1 MEEFGERLKK
11 LRIENQMSQDEMAA
25 KLGVSAQAVSK
36 WERGKSTP
44 DLSVI
49 VPMAKL
55 LRISTDRLL
64 GNEGFRQ
71 DWDARW
77 NQAMLAGDPAG
88 AVKIAE
94 EAQQEL
100 PEIRHFRY
108 RQAEAEAQL
117 ARKTEDPEEKK
128 RLLFAAEQKLRDVVK
143 EYPEFETAVMNLSAV
158 LVQQGR
164 EKEADEIVKGQ
175 PNWLFHLIQRH
186 RGNAPEEIKRRA
198 ITARAMQFIG
208 ILTGVESLPALELA
222 ERFIRDFP
230 WDAGDRAGWFSMICV
245 RRACCLCAAGD
256 LDGAMAALEKM
267 KELMHPVEAPTD
279 DTEPLA
285 FLRVFE
291 PPAEDWVC
299 GLNELKEAQLL
310 KDERLKP
317 LETRE
322 EFQALLRL
330 AEQHRRGSA

>member
-1 MEEFGERLKK
+1 MEDFGERLKR
-11 LRIENQMSQDEMAA
+11 LRTENHISQEELAE

-44 DLSVI
+44 DLAAI
-49 VPMAKL
+49 VPMARL

-71 DWDARW
+71 DWDTRW

-88 AVKIAE
+88 AVKIAV

-100 PEIRHFRY
+100 PEIRHFLY
-108 RQAEAEAQL
+108 RQAQAEAQL

-128 RLLFAAEQKLRDVVK
+128 RLLASAEQKLRDVVQ
-143 EYPEFETAVMNLSAV
+143 EFPEFETAVMNLSAV

-175 PNWLFHLIQRH
+175 PNWLYFLIQRH

-198 ITARAMQFIG
+198 ITARAMQFIT
-208 ILTGVESLPALELA
+208 ILTWVESLPALDLA
-222 ERFIRDFP
+222 EKFIRDFP
-230 WDAGDRAGWFSMICV
+230 WDAGDKAGWLSVLCV
-245 RRACCLCAAGD
+245 HRACCLCAQGD
-256 LDGAMAALEKM
+256 LDGAMASLEKM
-267 KELMHPVEAPTD
+267 RELMHPVEGPSEGA
-279 DTEPLA
+279 EPLA

-291 PPAEDWVC
+291 PPAEDWVY
-299 GLNELKEAQLL
+299 GLRLL
-310 KDERLKP
+310 QEPQLKP
-317 LETRE
+317 LEARE
-322 EFQALLRL
+322 EFQALLSL
-330 AEQHRRGSA
+330 MEKHRRGNA

>member
-11 LRIENQMSQDEMAA
+11 LRIENKLSQDELAE

-36 WERGKSTP
+36 WERGKSTH
-44 DLSVI
+44 
-49 VPMAKL
+49 
-55 LRISTDRLL
+55 
-64 GNEGFRQ
+64 EGFRQ

-208 ILTGVESLPALELA
+208 ILTGVESLPALDLA
-222 ERFIRDFP
+222 ERFVRDFP
-230 WDAGDRAGWFSMICV
+230 WDAGDKAGYLSLLCVYRA
-245 RRACCLCAAGD
+245 RCLCAQGD
-256 LDGAMAALEKM
+256 LDGAMASLEKM
-267 KELMHPVEAPTD
+267 RELMHPVEAPTD
-279 DTEPLA
+279 DTAPLA
-285 FLRVFE
+285 FLRSLE

-299 GLNELKEAQLL
+299 GLNELK
-310 KDERLKP
+310 DERLKP
-317 LETRE
+317 LEARE

>member
-11 LRIENQMSQDEMAA
+11 LRIENKLSQDELAE

-44 DLSVI
+44 DLAVI

-128 RLLFAAEQKLRDVVK
+128 RLLFAAEQKLRDIVK
-143 EYPEFETAVMNLSAV
+143 EYPEFETGTMFFAGVGDVSRLNCDLLIMEEEFATNNHVNQIHNA
-158 LVQQGR
+158 G
-164 EKEADEIVKGQ
+164 KEAIVWTINTEASMYHFLDSVIDGV
-175 PNWLFHLIQRH
+175 
-186 RGNAPEEIKRRA
+186 
-198 ITARAMQFIG
+198 ITDDI
-208 ILTGVESLPALELA
+208 ELA
-222 ERFIRDFP
+222 E
-230 WDAGDRAGWFSMICV
+230 MV
-245 RRACCLCAAGD
+245 Q
-256 LDGAMAALEKM
+256 K
-267 KELMHPVEAPTD
+267 
-279 DTEPLA
+279 
-285 FLRVFE
+285 
-291 PPAEDWVC
+291 
-299 GLNELKEAQLL
+299 QL
-310 KDERLKP
+310 DERSDVRILQDKLSGLFLK
-317 LETRE
+317 
-322 EFQALLRL
+322 
-330 AEQHRRGSA
+330 SKYN

>member
-1 MEEFGERLKK
+1 MEDFGERLKR
-11 LRIENQMSQDEMAA
+11 LRTENHISQEELAE

-44 DLSVI
+44 DLAAI

-55 LRISTDRLL
+55 FRISTDRLL

-71 DWDARW
+71 DWDTRW

-88 AVKIAE
+88 AVKIAV

-100 PEIRHFRY
+100 PEIRHFLY
-108 RQAEAEAQL
+108 RQAQAEAQL

-128 RLLFAAEQKLRDVVK
+128 RLLVSAEQKLRNVVK

-198 ITARAMQFIG
+198 ITARAMQFIT
-208 ILTGVESLPALELA
+208 ILTWVESLPALDLA
-222 ERFIRDFP
+222 EKFIRDFP
-230 WDAGDRAGWFSMICV
+230 WDAGDKAGWLSVLCV
-245 RRACCLCAAGD
+245 HRACCLCAQGD
-256 LDGAMAALEKM
+256 LDGAMASLEKM
-267 KELMHPVEAPTD
+267 RELMHPVEEPSEGA
-279 DTEPLA
+279 EPLA

-291 PPAEDWVC
+291 PPAEDWVY
-299 GLNELKEAQLL
+299 GLRLL
-310 KDERLKP
+310 QEPQLKP
-317 LETRE
+317 LEARE
-322 EFQALLRL
+322 EFQALLSL
-330 AEQHRRGSA
+330 MEKHRRGNA